1 MDPKEEKLKN
11 FVEETEKKDPIKI
24 DPETKSPIIDAPPI
38 VQMPWMK
45 SESQISKANEIGWQQ
60 IPIKDLPSL
69 GLFYPEDTKV
79 YVRAATGGE
88 IRHWS
93 SLNEDPND
101 QNYLSNLDDMLNYVI
116 ERCVT
121 IKSDTKNI
129 AWKDIKEIDRFY
141 LLLAVREWTFIKGE
155 NKLSVKVSEN
165 KKIDVRKEMID
176 YITFDDRLMKYYSES
191 ERCFLLKFKNGNTIK
206 LEIPSVGVTSW
217 LKTYIQRRQQS
228 SQAFDQDFLSFA
240 PFVIRDWRVLNDIS
254 YEKIILDTM
263 SWGID
268 EISLLTHIRQ
278 IFQDT
283 INPVIKYQDESGAE
297 LATPLNFQGGIK
309 SIFLISDPFGQLV

>member
-1 MDPKEEKLKN
+1 MDKKDEEKLQS
-11 FVEETEKKDPIKI
+11 FVEKEENPVTFTEKPKI
-24 DPETKSPIIDAPPI
+24 EVPAN
-38 VQMPWMK
+38 VVLPWMK
-45 SESQISKANEIGWQQ
+45 SEKQIQMGNEIGWQS
-60 IPIKDLPSL
+60 IPMKDLPSM

-79 YVRAATGGE
+79 YIRAASGGE

-101 QNYLSNLDDMLNYVI
+101 PNYLSNLDDMLNYII

-121 IKSDTKNI
+121 IKSDTKTNI
-129 AWKDIKEIDRFY
+129 SWKDIKEIDRFY
-141 LLLAVREWTFIKGE
+141 LLLAVREWTFVKGE
-155 NKLSVKVSEN
+155 NKLTVKVSDT
-165 KKIDVRKEMID
+165 KKIDVRKDMID
-176 YITFDDRLMKYYSES
+176 YITFDERLMRYYSEA
-191 ERCFLLKFKNGNTIK
+191 ERCFVLNFKNGAQLK

-217 LKTYIQRRQQS
+217 LKNHIQRRQQMQQS
-228 SQAFDQDFLSFA
+228 FDQDFLSFA
-240 PFVIRDWRVLNDIS
+240 PFVIRDWRVLNDLS

-268 EISLLTHIRQ
+268 EISLLTHVRQ

-283 INPVIKYQDESGAE
+283 INPVIKYRDESGAE

-309 SIFLISDPFGQLV
+309 SILLISDPFGQLV